1 MNINEQIKKTK
12 QVIDERLTD
21 LIDCNELILENQLLI
36 LELLKELTH
45 KPDRSQFGP
54 G

>member
-1 MNINEQIKKTK
+1 MNIDEQIKKTK

-45 KPDRSQFGP
+45 KPDRAHFGP